1 MRSSASSADRAR
13 RAALRA
19 FAATLGRRDRA
30 EIAAFVAA
38 SLLSALAG
46 SVAALCLVP
55 LVQPS
60 QPAPLDAL
68 FSDGMPWGGTRWF
81 SAPISLE
88 GRAALFAL
96 ATAAFALSRWAAACL
111 SARLAARCGIFL
123 RRAVHARL
131 VRADLGALADATS
144 AEIANVLTY
153 NVEVVVNGFSA
164 LLQLLVALV
173 TTVVTLAFALW
184 VSPPLMLALPVLA
197 AFAWMAA
204 RLFGREQ
211 SRTSQRYVSD
221 MTRLF
226 WRGEDFPRRLRHV
239 RSFGRQHADHA
250 SFARMAMD
258 LGRGYRRQLQLA
270 AHGRLLLELCA
281 GVAIAA
287 AFVLARRWNGVDPA
301 ALVAVCLLLGRLLP
315 YLASTRQGVQQLRSA
330 LPAFALWRRHASLAP
345 DHPPHARASGGM
357 QALRIERLWL
367 PRPVP
372 LELRDLVLA
381 PGELTLVSGDSG
393 IGKTC
398 LVDALS
404 GMTAPPGFEARIA
417 GRTTGFDGYRASIGR
432 TAYVSQQVRPWHASV
447 RESLRWA
454 APAADES
461 EMWRALADVGLE
473 ARLHR
478 DGDGLD
484 TALHD
489 SGSRFSGGELQRLLL
504 AQVLLR
510 RPALAIL
517 DEATGALD
525 ATSEREVLAAL
536 QRRLPDTAIVVVS
549 HRTGLAAMADQL
561 LQIDGSGVAVAVRRR
576 EFAGSAPASP
586 VLAMGR

>member
-1 MRSSASSADRAR
+1 MRSSASSADGPR

-30 EIAAFVAA
+30 EIAVFVAA

-46 SVAALCLVP
+46 AVAALCLVP

-68 FSDGMPWGGTRWF
+68 FFD
-81 SAPISLE
+81 APIGLE
-88 GRAALFAL
+88 GHAALFAS

-111 SARLAARCGIFL
+111 SARLAARYGIFL

-131 VRADLGALADATS
+131 VRAELGALADATS

-173 TTVVTLAFALW
+173 TTAVTLAVALW
-184 VSPPLMLALPVLA
+184 VSPPLMLALPVFA

-211 SRTSQRYVSD
+211 SRTSQRYVAD

-250 SFARMAMD
+250 SFARMAMQ

-281 GVAIAA
+281 AVAIAA
-287 AFVLARRWNGVDPA
+287 AFVLARRWNGIEPA
-301 ALVAVCLLLGRLLP
+301 ALVAVCLLLARLLP

-330 LPAFALWRRHASLAP
+330 LPAFELWRRHVSLAP
-345 DHPPHARASGGM
+345 DRRPRARAMPGGM
-357 QALRIERLWL
+357 EALHVQRMRL
-367 PRPVP
+367 PRPVA
-372 LELRDLVLA
+372 LEVRGLVLA
-381 PGELTLVSGDSG
+381 PGETTLVCGDSG

-404 GMTAPPGFEARIA
+404 GMTAPAGFEARIA
-417 GRTTGFDGYRASIGR
+417 GRTTGFDGYRALIGR

-447 RESLRWA
+447 RDSLRWA
-454 APAADES
+454 APAAS
-461 EMWRALADVGLE
+461 EADMWRALADVGLE
-473 ARLHR
+473 PRVRR
-478 DGDGLD
+478 DGAGLD
-484 TALHD
+484 TALQD

-510 RPALAIL
+510 QPALAVL

-525 ATSEREVLAAL
+525 AASEREVLDAL
-536 QRRLPDTAIVVVS
+536 RRRLPRTALVVVS

-561 LQIDGSGVAVAVRRR
+561 LQIDGSGVAVALRRR
-576 EFAGSAPASP
+576 EFAEPSLPSPSPA
-586 VLAMGR
+586 LAMER

>member
-1 MRSSASSADRAR
+1 
-13 RAALRA
+13 
-19 FAATLGRRDRA
+19 
-30 EIAAFVAA
+30 
-38 SLLSALAG
+38 
-46 SVAALCLVP
+46 VAALCLVP

-68 FSDGMPWGGTRWF
+68 FFDRMRVDGVPFDGMHWF
-81 SAPISLE
+81 SAPMGLE
-88 GRAALFAL
+88 GHAVLFAV

-111 SARLAARCGIFL
+111 SARLAARCGTFL

-131 VRADLGALADATS
+131 VRADPGALADATS

-164 LLQLLVALV
+164 LLQLLVAFV

-197 AFAWMAA
+197 VFAWMAA

-211 SRTSQRYVSD
+211 SRTSQRYVAD

-281 GVAIAA
+281 AVAIAA

-330 LPAFALWRRHASLAP
+330 LPAFDLWRRHASLAP
-345 DHPPHARASGGM
+345 DRPPRARATGGM
-357 QALRIERLWL
+357 ETLRIERLWL

-372 LELRDLVLA
+372 LEVRDLVLA

-404 GMTAPPGFEARIA
+404 GMTAPAGFEARIA

-447 RESLRWA
+447 RGSLRWA

-484 TALHD
+484 TALQD

-576 EFAGSAPASP
+576 EFAGSAPESP